1 MGTPD
6 QKKNWNGSDSITV
19 DKKVSGIDIKTVKP
33 VVKKERA
40 GVKDPVRFPD
50 VINGYEN
57 ESKRLFNE
65 ELNLLFADVVKKMVS
80 IIKDK

>member
-1 MGTPD
+1 MN
-6 QKKNWNGSDSITV
+6 KKI
-19 DKKVSGIDIKTVKP
+19 SGIDIKTVRP
-33 VVKKERA
+33 VVKKEKA

-65 ELNLLFADVVKKMVS
+65 ELNLLFADVVKKMVG

>member
-1 MGTPD
+1 M
-6 QKKNWNGSDSITV
+6 
-19 DKKVSGIDIKTVKP
+19 DKKVSGIDIRTVRP

-57 ESKRLFNE
+57 ESKRIFNE
-65 ELNLLFADVVKKMVS
+65 ELNLMFADVVKKMVGM
-80 IIKDK
+80 IKNKDK

>member
-1 MGTPD
+1 M
-6 QKKNWNGSDSITV
+6 
-19 DKKVSGIDIKTVKP
+19 DKKVSGIDIRTVRP

-65 ELNLLFADVVKKMVS
+65 ELNLLFADVVKKMVGM
-80 IIKDK
+80 IKNKDK

>member
-1 MGTPD
+1 
-6 QKKNWNGSDSITV
+6 V
-19 DKKVSGIDIKTVKP
+19 EKKVSGIDIKTVRP
-33 VVKKERA
+33 IVKKERT

>member
-1 MGTPD
+1 M
-6 QKKNWNGSDSITV
+6 
-19 DKKVSGIDIKTVKP
+19 SGIDIKTVKP
-33 VVKKERA
+33 VVKKERV

-57 ESKRLFNE
+57 ESKRIFNE

-80 IIKDK
+80 VIKNKDK

>member
-1 MGTPD
+1 M
-6 QKKNWNGSDSITV
+6 

-40 GVKDPVRFPD
+40 GVKDPVRFPN

-57 ESKRLFNE
+57 ESKRVFNE
-65 ELNLLFADVVKKMVS
+65 ELNLMFADVVKKMVGM
-80 IIKDK
+80 IKNKDK

>member
-1 MGTPD
+1 MA
-6 QKKNWNGSDSITV
+6 
-19 DKKVSGIDIKTVKP
+19 GIDIKTVRP
-33 VVKKERA
+33 IVKKERA

>member
-1 MGTPD
+1 M
-6 QKKNWNGSDSITV
+6 
-19 DKKVSGIDIKTVKP
+19 DKKVSGIDIKTVRP

-40 GVKDPVRFPD
+40 GVKDPVRFPN
-50 VINGYEN
+50 VINVYEN

-65 ELNLLFADVVKKMVS
+65 ELNLLFADVVKKMVG

>member
-1 MGTPD
+1 M
-6 QKKNWNGSDSITV
+6 
-19 DKKVSGIDIKTVKP
+19 SGIDIKTVKP

-57 ESKRLFNE
+57 ESKRIFNE

-80 IIKDK
+80 VIKNKDK

>member
-1 MGTPD
+1 M
-6 QKKNWNGSDSITV
+6 
-19 DKKVSGIDIKTVKP
+19 SGIDIRTVRP

-65 ELNLLFADVVKKMVS
+65 ELNLMFADVVKKMVGM
-80 IIKDK
+80 IKNKDK

>member
-1 MGTPD
+1 M
-6 QKKNWNGSDSITV
+6 
-19 DKKVSGIDIKTVKP
+19 DKKVSSIDIRTVRP

-57 ESKRLFNE
+57 ESKRIFNE
-65 ELNLLFADVVKKMVS
+65 ELNLMFADVVKKMVGM
-80 IIKDK
+80 IKNKDK

>member
-1 MGTPD
+1 MD
-6 QKKNWNGSDSITV
+6 R
-19 DKKVSGIDIKTVKP
+19 KVSGVDIKTVKP
-33 VVKKERA
+33 VVKKEKA

-65 ELNLLFADVVKKMVS
+65 ELNLLFADVVKKMVG

>member
-1 MGTPD
+1 MD
-6 QKKNWNGSDSITV
+6 R
-19 DKKVSGIDIKTVKP
+19 KVSSVDIKTVRP

-40 GVKDPVRFPD
+40 GFKDPVRFPD

-65 ELNLLFADVVKKMVS
+65 ELNLLFADVVRKMVG

>member
-1 MGTPD
+1 M
-6 QKKNWNGSDSITV
+6 
-19 DKKVSGIDIKTVKP
+19 DKKVSVIDIRTVRP

-57 ESKRLFNE
+57 ESKRIFNE
-65 ELNLLFADVVKKMVS
+65 ELNLLFADVVKKMVGM
-80 IIKDK
+80 IKNKDK

>member
-1 MGTPD
+1 M
-6 QKKNWNGSDSITV
+6 
-19 DKKVSGIDIKTVKP
+19 DKKVSGIDIRTVRP

-57 ESKRLFNE
+57 ESKRIFNE
-65 ELNLLFADVVKKMVS
+65 ELNLLFADVVKKMVGM
-80 IIKDK
+80 IKNKDK

>member
-1 MGTPD
+1 MA
-6 QKKNWNGSDSITV
+6 
-19 DKKVSGIDIKTVKP
+19 GIDIKTVKP

-57 ESKRLFNE
+57 ESKRIFNE
-65 ELNLLFADVVKKMVS
+65 ELNLLFADVVKKMVGM
-80 IIKDK
+80 IKNKDK

>member
-1 MGTPD
+1 MD
-6 QKKNWNGSDSITV
+6 R
-19 DKKVSGIDIKTVKP
+19 KVSGVDIKTVKP

-57 ESKRLFNE
+57 ESKKIFNE
-65 ELNLLFADVVKKMVS
+65 ELNLLFADVVKKMVGM
-80 IIKDK
+80 IKNKDK

>member
-1 MGTPD
+1 M
-6 QKKNWNGSDSITV
+6 
-19 DKKVSGIDIKTVKP
+19 SGIDIKTVKP

>member
-1 MGTPD
+1 ME
-6 QKKNWNGSDSITV
+6 
-19 DKKVSGIDIKTVKP
+19 KKVSGIDIKTVRP
-33 VVKKERA
+33 VVKKEKA

-65 ELNLLFADVVKKMVS
+65 ELNLLFADVVKKMVGM
-80 IIKDK
+80 IKNKDK

>member
-1 MGTPD
+1 M
-6 QKKNWNGSDSITV
+6 
-19 DKKVSGIDIKTVKP
+19 SGIDIKTVRP

-65 ELNLLFADVVKKMVS
+65 ELNLLFADVVKKMVG

>member
-1 MGTPD
+1 M
-6 QKKNWNGSDSITV
+6 
-19 DKKVSGIDIKTVKP
+19 SGIDIKTVKP

-65 ELNLLFADVVKKMVS
+65 ELNLLFADVVKKMVGM
-80 IIKDK
+80 IKNKDK

>member
-1 MGTPD
+1 M
-6 QKKNWNGSDSITV
+6 
-19 DKKVSGIDIKTVKP
+19 DKKVSGIDIRTVRP

-65 ELNLLFADVVKKMVS
+65 ELNLMFADVVKKMVGM
-80 IIKDK
+80 IKNKDK